1 MMNSKHFD
9 RTPVVWAAAIV
20 AIVMVTIAAGPAR
33 AQEGRGRITVT
44 VRDNT
49 GVIPGATAAATPTAA
64 NAPVVTALT
73 DSQGVAVLDGLI
85 AGSYDVRV
93 TFPGFADA
101 ARNNVSVTAGQ
112 PQSLDVTLTL
122 PQFSSEVTVTT
133 ANRREQLLLDVA
145 EPTVLF
151 DAGQI
156 ADTGA
161 RTAKD
166 LLIEQQGAGIQVH
179 PGGGQGHVSINGIP
193 NSGVL
198 LLVDGRRILG
208 KDGNGDLNLEDLM
221 LTGVDRVEVVKG
233 AGSALYGSDAVGGVI
248 NFITRGARDPGAT
261 SLLDISGGTYSDW
274 KVNESAGW
282 RGGRGAVS
290 GSAGYRTYD
299 GFDLSASN
307 PQTIG
312 QPASEWWTGA
322 INGDVRVTERMLA
335 RTSVDYSRRD
345 IDNYFFSGATQQ
357 LSTVYDSQRE
367 LTRYTFA
374 PSVDYHVSADTSLA
388 ASYTH
393 GKYERDETRVF
404 VLDGRVAPQAPWR
417 EWNDEVKLTAS
428 HNWSLM
434 GADAPLQGGFERR
447 QETLQRATLT
457 VPKIDRDI
465 SIVWFQQEIGLG
477 SRLRVAAGARYDN
490 FSDFGSEWSPKAS
503 AVYRLSER
511 QRLRASAGHG
521 FRPPSFGELYLNQA
535 PVFVGNP
542 DLQPETGNTFDV
554 GYSWAG
560 ARTQVSADYY
570 RAAVKNGIA
579 FDLSGEP
586 FTYANLGEY
595 TNQGINTS
603 ASVTLPLGFT
613 PSLSYNFIHRK
624 NAEGEEI
631 GGYPKHAA
639 FIKLLWANTR
649 LGLRA
654 NIRGQVYGQTLP
666 AFDGTYQPAYQVWY
680 AQVHKRI
687 ALSGPHAIGMYVQGS
702 NLFDKR
708 DIFRRNAQGQ
718 PVGADVLVWMPPR
731 TFLAG
736 VTLDLDFR

>member
-1 MMNSKHFD
+1 MRNLKYFATVATLAMVMM
-9 RTPVVWAAAIV
+9 TGAAR
-20 AIVMVTIAAGPAR
+20 AAF
-33 AQEGRGRITVT
+33 AQEGRGRIV
-44 VRDNT
+44 VKVHDNT
-49 GVIPGATAAATPTAA
+49 GVIPGATVVATPASGPA
-64 NAPVVTALT
+64 VSAST
-73 DSQGVAVLDGLI
+73 DAEGVAVLDGLT
-85 AGSYDVRV
+85 AGAYNVRV
-93 TFPGFADA
+93 TFTGFADA
-101 ARNNVSVTAGQ
+101 TRSKVGVTAGQ

-179 PGGGQGHVSINGIP
+179 PGGGQGTISINGIP

-198 LLVDGRRILG
+198 VMVDGRRFLG
-208 KDGNGDLNLEDLM
+208 KDGNGDFNIEDLM
-221 LTGVDRVEVVKG
+221 LAGVERVEVVKG
-233 AGSALYGSDAVGGVI
+233 AGSALYGSDAVGGVV
-248 NFITRGARDPGAT
+248 NFITRGARNPGAT
-261 SLLDISGGTYSDW
+261 SLFDVSGGTYDDW
-274 KVNESAGW
+274 KVNETAGW
-282 RGGRGAVS
+282 RGTRGSVS

-307 PQTIG
+307 PQTVG
-312 QPASEWWTGA
+312 QPASEWRTGA
-322 INGDVRVTERMLA
+322 IKGDVRATDKILA
-335 RTSVDYSRRD
+335 RAAVDYSRRD
-345 IDNYFFSGATQQ
+345 IDNYFFSGPTQQ

-367 LTRYTFA
+367 LTRYGVS
-374 PSVDYHVSADTSLA
+374 PSVDYQVSADTSVA

-393 GKYERDETRVF
+393 GKYLRDETRVF
-404 VLDGRVAPQAPWR
+404 VLDGRLAPQAPWR
-417 EWNDEVKLTAS
+417 EWNDELKLTAS
-428 HNWSLM
+428 HNWSVM
-434 GADAPLQGGFERR
+434 GQAAPLQGGFERR
-447 QETLQRATLT
+447 QETLERATLS
-457 VPKIDRDI
+457 VPKLDRDL
-465 SIVWFQQEIGLG
+465 SIVWFQQEVGLG
-477 SRLRVAAGARYDN
+477 SRLRVTGGARYDHY
-490 FSDFGSEWSPKAS
+490 SDFGGEWSPKGS

-542 DLQPETGNTFDV
+542 NLLPETGNTFDA

-560 ARTQVSADYY
+560 SRTQMSVDYY
-570 RAAVKNGIA
+570 RASVKNGIA
-579 FDLSGEP
+579 FDLSRDP
-586 FTYANLGEY
+586 FTYANLGQY
-595 TNQGINTS
+595 TNQGMNTT
-603 ASVTLPLGFT
+603 ASVTLPWGFT
-613 PSLSYNFIHRK
+613 PSLSYNFIHREDE
-624 NAEGEEI
+624 EGVEI

-654 NIRGQVYGQTLP
+654 NIRGQVYGQVLP
-666 AFDGTYQPAYQVWY
+666 AFDGTYQPGYQMWY
-680 AQVHKRI
+680 AQVNKRI
-687 ALSGPHAIGMYVQGS
+687 AFGGPHAISVYVQGS

-708 DIFRRNAQGQ
+708 DIYRRNAQGQ
-718 PVGADVLVWMPPR
+718 PVSADVIVWMPPR

-736 VTLDLDFR
+736 VTVDLDFR

>member
-1 MMNSKHFD
+1 MSNPKFFD
-9 RTPVVWAAAIV
+9 RTAVVWAAAFAV
-20 AIVMVTIAAGPAR
+20 IVMAAGAGRAVR
-33 AQEGRGRITVT
+33 AQEGRGRIDVT

-49 GVIPGATAAATPTAA
+49 GVIPGATVIARVSATTDGPAD
-64 NAPVVTALT
+64 TALT
-73 DSQGVAVLDGLI
+73 DDQGVAVIDGLI
-85 AGSYDVRV
+85 AGAYDVRV

-101 ARNNVSVTAGQ
+101 ARNGVDVTEGQ
-112 PQSLDVTLTL
+112 PQAIDVTLTL

-145 EPTVLF
+145 DPTVLI

-179 PGGGQGHVSINGIP
+179 PGGGQGHISINGIP

-198 LLVDGRRILG
+198 VLIDGRRYLG
-208 KDGNGDLNLEDLM
+208 KDGNGSFNIEDLM

-233 AGSALYGSDAVGGVI
+233 AGSALYGSEAVGGVI

-274 KVNESAGW
+274 KVNEAAGW
-282 RGGRGAVS
+282 RGGRGGVS

-299 GFDLSASN
+299 GFDLSPNN
-307 PQTIG
+307 PQTSG
-312 QPASEWWTGA
+312 QPASDWWSGA
-322 INGDVRVTERMLA
+322 INGDVRVSDKMIA
-335 RTSVDYSRRD
+335 RGSVDYSRRD
-345 IDNYFFSGATQQ
+345 IDNYFFSGPTQQ

-367 LTRYTFA
+367 LTRNAFS
-374 PSVDYHVSADTSLA
+374 PSVDYQVSPDTSLA

-393 GKYERDETRVF
+393 GKYLRDETRIF
-404 VLDGRVAPQAPWR
+404 VADGRVAPQAPWR
-417 EWNDEVKLTAS
+417 EWNDELKVTAS
-428 HNWSLM
+428 HSWRLL
-434 GADAPLQGGFERR
+434 GTDAPLQGGFEQR
-447 QETLQRATLT
+447 QEKLERATLVT
-457 VPKIDRDI
+457 PEADRDI
-465 SIVWFQQEIGLG
+465 STFWFQQEVGLG
-477 SRLRVAAGARYDN
+477 SRLRVAGGARFDR
-490 FSDFGSEWSPKAS
+490 FSDFGTEWSPKAS

-511 QRLRASAGHG
+511 QRLKASAGHG

-542 DLQPETGNTFDV
+542 DLQPETGNTFDA

-560 ARTQVSADYY
+560 ARTQVSVDYY
-570 RAAVKNGIA
+570 RASVKNGIA
-579 FDLSGEP
+579 FDLSQDP

-595 TNQGINTS
+595 TNQGVNTN
-603 ASVTLPLGFT
+603 ASVTLPWGFT
-613 PSLSYNFIHRK
+613 PSVSYNFIHREDE
-624 NAEGEEI
+624 EGDEI

-654 NIRGQVYGQTLP
+654 NIRGQVYGQQLP
-666 AFDGTYQPAYQVWY
+666 AFDGSYQPGYQVWY
-680 AQVHKRI
+680 AQVNKRI
-687 ALSGPHAIGMYVQGS
+687 ALSGPHAVSVYVQGS

-708 DIFRRNAQGQ
+708 DIFTRNAQGE
-718 PVGADVLVWMPPR
+718 PVGGDVVVWMPPR

-736 VTLDLDFR
+736 VTLNLR

>member
-1 MMNSKHFD
+1 MTISKYF
-9 RTPVVWAAAIV
+9 AAAIV
-20 AIVMVTIAAGPAR
+20 AIVMTTSAAR
-33 AQEGRGRITVT
+33 AQEGRGRIIVK
-44 VRDNT
+44 VHDST
-49 GVIPGATAAATPTAA
+49 GVIPGATVVATTTSAPGTSVPAPSASVAAS
-64 NAPVVTALT
+64 T
-73 DSQGVAVLDGLI
+73 DGEGVAVLDGLA
-85 AGSYDVRV
+85 AGSYDVHV
-93 TFPGFADA
+93 MFTGFGDA
-101 ARNNVSVTAGQ
+101 SRQNISVTADK
-112 PQSLDVTLTL
+112 PLEIDVTLTL

-166 LLIEQQGAGIQVH
+166 LLIEQQGAGIQVN
-179 PGGGQGHVSINGIP
+179 PGGGQGTLSINGIP

-198 LLVDGRRILG
+198 ILIDGRRYLG
-208 KDGNGDLNLEDLM
+208 KDGNGDLNLEDLL

-233 AGSALYGSDAVGGVI
+233 AGSALYGSEAVGGVV
-248 NFITRGARDPGAT
+248 NFITRGARNPGAT
-261 SLLDISGGTYSDW
+261 SMLDVAFGTYGDW
-274 KVNESAGW
+274 KLNKASGW
-282 RGGRGAVS
+282 RGTRGGVS
-290 GSAGYRTYD
+290 GSLGYRIYD
-299 GFDLSASN
+299 GFDLSATN
-307 PQTIG
+307 PQTTG

-322 INGDVRVTERMLA
+322 INGDVRVSDKMLA
-335 RTSVDYSRRD
+335 RGAFDYRRRD
-345 IDNYFFSGATQQ
+345 IDNYFFSGPTQQ

-367 LTRYTFA
+367 LTRYTYS
-374 PSVDYHVSADTSLA
+374 PSVDYQVSSDTSLA

-393 GKYERDETRVF
+393 GKYLRDETRVF
-404 VLDGRVAPQAPWR
+404 IADGRIAAQAPWR
-417 EWNDEVKLTAS
+417 EWNDELKVTAS
-428 HNWSLM
+428 HNWTLL
-434 GADAPLQGGFERR
+434 GASAPLQGGFEQR
-447 QETLQRATLT
+447 QEKLERATLT
-457 VPKIDRDI
+457 RPSMDRDI
-465 SIVWFQQEIGLG
+465 STAWFQQEVGIG
-477 SRLRVAAGARYDN
+477 SRLRVAGGARFDR
-490 FSDFGSEWSPKAS
+490 FSDFGTELSPKAN

-542 DLQPETGNTFDV
+542 DLLPETANTFDV

-560 ARTQVSADYY
+560 ARTQLSADYY
-570 RAAVKNGIA
+570 IAAVKNGIS
-579 FDLSGEP
+579 FDLSQDP

-595 TNQGINTS
+595 TSEGVNTN
-603 ASVTLPLGFT
+603 ASVTLPWGFT
-613 PSLSYNFIHRK
+613 PTVSYNYNRREDE
-624 NAEGEEI
+624 EGDEI

-639 FIKLLWANTR
+639 FIKLLWANSR

-680 AQVHKRI
+680 AQVNKRI
-687 ALSGPHAIGMYVQGS
+687 AFRGTHAISVYVQGA

-708 DIFRRNAQGQ
+708 DIFTRNAQGQ
-718 PVGADVLVWMPPR
+718 PVSADVVVWMPPR

-736 VTLDLDFR
+736 VTVDLDFR